1 MYNYGASPLH
11 FVLFTSS
18 AVAPC
23 FETGSWVSLCLQ
35 LMRIIRAVL
44 EELELVEGEDLG
56 GTVLCC
62 AGWDGMSLVMSL
74 VMSE

>member
-44 EELELVEGEDLG
+44 EELELVEGG
-56 GTVLCC
+56 GSRGYCAVLCWV
-62 AGWDGMSLVMSL
+62 GWDEFGD
-74 VMSE
+74 EFGDE

>member
-35 LMRIIRAVL
+35 LMWIIRAVL
-44 EELELVEGEDLG
+44 EELELVEVRGSREYCA
-56 GTVLCC
+56 VLCWV
-62 AGWDGMSLVMSL
+62 GWDKSGD
-74 VMSE
+74 E